1 MRIGT
6 LAGIATL
13 LLALPAAGLG
23 PLQAQ
28 QQQAPPAP
36 RITLEE
42 AKRAMDAAEAEARRN
57 GWNLAFVITDA
68 QGTPIYVRRM
78 DGVPTRNYEIAMNKT
93 RTSITSGMHM
103 VDYAAAVRAG
113 RIQPIEGAV
122 TFEGGY
128 LLRRD
133 GQLLGA
139 FSASGA
145 RGSED
150 AQAVRAGMAVIGI
163 QP

>member
-6 LAGIATL
+6 LAGMAAL
-13 LLALPAAGLG
+13 LLVLPATGLA

-28 QQQAPPAP
+28 QQRVPPAP

-57 GWNLAFVITDA
+57 GWNLAFVITDSA
-68 QGTPIYVRRM
+68 GTPIYVRRM
-78 DGVPTRNYEIAMNKT
+78 DGVPTRNYEVAMNKT
-93 RTSITSGMHM
+93 RTSITSGMHT
-103 VDYAAAVRAG
+103 VDYAAAVRDG
-113 RIQPIEGAV
+113 RIQPIEGAL

-128 LLRRD
+128 VLRRE
-133 GQLLGA
+133 GQVVGA